1 MLQKDYPVILPDYI
15 LTQEEF
21 SPESCLFFD
30 IEPQD
35 YHGRPLI
42 FIFLE
47 LFFMKMKSGFT
58 GSGSARNPAKKKKC
72 FLLFPNFSPPGNCCS
87 TITELPLMSLT

>member
-30 IEPQD
+30 IETT
-35 YHGRPLI
+35 GLSWK
-42 FIFLE
+42 